1 MKCKGCFSRWTFCGV
16 FLLMPLLVNGLYAQ
30 KEYLYHRSTADT
42 FFMHKHYERALDEY
56 NSALFFNPNDQQSL
70 EGRAMSLYKTGDLRT
85 ADSALVHIFRTV
97 EEPSPEMTRLRAM
110 ILHHRFEFDE
120 AIASYKDFLRL
131 IPKDH
136 PDRQVIRN
144 KIMRA
149 STGLRIPGRRMDVMV
164 ENMGPDINTRGNEIR
179 PLFSPN
185 IPERIY
191 FSSNRQGATGG
202 MTDLM
207 GVPDTVFGHY
217 SSDMYMADLSGGE
230 WVNIRHINQD
240 LNSPIHDLALDFSNQ
255 GRVLYYFRGFSLE
268 VGRVFTDTFGIERS
282 EAGKLAPFDS
292 PFVPE
297 LGDQGLTFV
306 NDSTILFASNRPGG
320 YGGFDI
326 YMAMRRNGEWSEP
339 LNLGPEVN
347 SEYDELD
354 PFMTAGGRE
363 LFFSS
368 NRLSSIGKLD
378 IFHAHWNPETRTWS
392 WVENIGRPL
401 NSAGNDR
408 FFRISNDGNT
418 SVFASDRPGGRGG
431 YDLYLAYFRN
441 AWEDQFESMD
451 SMIVNSLFP
460 LPVVPDFLQFDAD
473 WVLAFLEKMKEVP
486 VGIPPVEDE
495 PVEVPEEIPGEE
507 EEKEEVVIEE
517 AVKEEAEEKVEE
529 VEEIEWVVEPF
540 YYGSDGEILFEDNI
554 KKADRLAR
562 ILRAKPQVKLKLSG
576 FSAGSSP
583 LHLDLFF
590 SINKAEAVANLLID
604 KGIEPERITVVGYG
618 SQYPVALNHINREP
632 YYAGQ
637 EANRRVVPALYKNGR
652 KLEGV
657 ELRGKLEPEAYLSSR
672 YRDFLADRSG
682 VYFKVQISATRS
694 MLNVDALNRYSHPKI
709 ERNMDSEFYR
719 YSVGFNQTYDGIRD
733 FRDQVRARGIDGA
746 FIVPYLEGKRIQ
758 GELIRE
764 LSGIFEELK
773 HLN

>member
-1 MKCKGCFSRWTFCGV
+1 
-16 FLLMPLLVNGLYAQ
+16 MPLLVNSLTAQ
-30 KEYLYHRSTADT
+30 EEYLYHRSMADT

-56 NSALFFNPNDQQSL
+56 NSALFFNPEDQQSL

-85 ADSALVHIFRTV
+85 ADSALVHIFKAV

-110 ILHHRFEFDE
+110 IQHHRFEFDE
-120 AIASYKDFLRL
+120 VIAAYKDYLRL

-144 KIMRA
+144 QIMRA

-164 ENMGPDINTRGNEIR
+164 ENMGPNINTSGNEIR

-191 FSSNRQGATGG
+191 FSSSRPGSTGG
-202 MTDLM
+202 MTDKM

-230 WVNIRHINQD
+230 WVDIRHISEE

-255 GRVLYYFRGFSLE
+255 GQVLYYFRGFSVD
-268 VGRVFTDTFGIERS
+268 VGRVFTDTFGIDRNEV
-282 EAGKLAPFDS
+282 GKLAPLES

-320 YGGFDI
+320 HGGYDI

-354 PFMTAGGRE
+354 PFMTEGGRE

-368 NRLSSIGKLD
+368 NRLSSIGKMD
-378 IFHAHWNPETRTWS
+378 IFHAHWNPETKTWS

-441 AWEDQFESMD
+441 AWEDQFEPMD
-451 SMIVNSLFP
+451 SLIVNALFP
-460 LPVVPDFLQFDAD
+460 LPVIPDFLQFDAE
-473 WVLAFLEKMKEVP
+473 WALAFLEQKE
-486 VGIPPVEDE
+486 EA
-495 PVEVPEEIPGEE
+495 PEEIPAEEDEPAEEPEEVVFEEPEEVPSDEE
-507 EEKEEVVIEE
+507 ESEEVVIEE
-517 AVKEEAEEKVEE
+517 PIDEEPEEKF
-529 VEEIEWVVEPF
+529 EEIEEIELVVEPF
-540 YYGSDGEILFEDNI
+540 YYGSDGEILFEDNV

-562 ILRAKPQVKLKLSG
+562 ILSANSNLELKLSG

-590 SINKAEAVANLLID
+590 SINKAEAIANLLID

-618 SQYPVALNHINREP
+618 SQYPVALNQINREP

-637 EANRRVVPALYKNGR
+637 EANRRVVPALYQEGR
-652 KLEGV
+652 KVEGV
-657 ELRGKLEPEAYLSSR
+657 EIRGKLEPDAYLSSR
-672 YRDFLADRSG
+672 YRDFLRDREG

-694 MLNVDALNRYSHPKI
+694 MLNVDALNRYSHPEI
-709 ERNMDSEFYR
+709 ERSMDSEFYR
-719 YSVGFNQTYDGIRD
+719 YTVGFNHSYEGIVD
-733 FRDQVRARGIDGA
+733 FRDQVRTGGIDGA
-746 FIVPYLEGKRIQ
+746 YVVPYVEGKRIQ